1 MSTPRPAADTGDDR
15 YEVESGSVASAA
27 AAAGS
32 GGGVGGG
39 RHPQLPVR
47 RGGRAVWSGTGS
59 AVVIA
64 VLAYL
69 PFAVY
74 TSTTETI
81 VTFFTLVTMASM
93 WNLLAGYAGLVSV
106 GQQAYVGL
114 GAYGVLLFSDW
125 GVEPYLGVLV
135 SAVGCALIALPTSL
149 LAFRLRGDYFAVG
162 TWVIAEVYH
171 LAVTR
176 DSALGGGSGRALNTL
191 SGIDP
196 TLRQAITYWVALGV
210 ATAAVAGSYLLL
222 RGRLGLALTAVRDD
236 ETAAGSS
243 GVAVTRAKR
252 AVYLAAAAGCGA
264 SGGLLLVSQLNVA
277 PDSIFSVQ
285 WTAYMIFITVIGGIG
300 TIEGP
305 VLGAVIFTV
314 VQRLFASAGVW
325 YLILIGAFAVCA
337 AIWLPRGLWGLVSSG
352 RVRVSLFPV
361 GYTVGGL
368 TSRTGRGPIR
378 SGAAAT
384 GSSGASPGVQ

>member
-1 MSTPRPAADTGDDR
+1 VTSDAPVDSRPAER
-15 YEVESGSVASAA
+15 SS
-27 AAAGS
+27 
-32 GGGVGGG
+32 
-39 RHPQLPVR
+39 RHPQLSVR
-47 RGGRAVWSGTGS
+47 RGGRAAWSGAGS
-59 AVVIA
+59 AVVVG

-81 VTFFTLVTMASM
+81 VTFFELVTMASM

-125 GVEPYLGVLV
+125 GVQPYLGVLV
-135 SAVGCALIALPTSL
+135 SAAACTLIALPTSL

-176 DSALGGGSGRALNTL
+176 DGALGGGSGRALTTL
-191 SGIDP
+191 SGINP
-196 TLRQAITYWVALGV
+196 TLREAITYWVGLGV

-236 ETAAGSS
+236 ETAAGTS

-264 SGGLLLVSQLNVA
+264 SGGVLLVSQLNVA

-305 VLGAVIFTV
+305 VLGAIIFTV

-352 RVRVSLFPV
+352 RARISLFPV
-361 GYTVGGL
+361 GYSVSGL
-368 TSRTGRGPIR
+368 TGRTSMR
-378 SGAAAT
+378 T
-384 GSSGASPGVQ
+384 SGASPGSPGAS